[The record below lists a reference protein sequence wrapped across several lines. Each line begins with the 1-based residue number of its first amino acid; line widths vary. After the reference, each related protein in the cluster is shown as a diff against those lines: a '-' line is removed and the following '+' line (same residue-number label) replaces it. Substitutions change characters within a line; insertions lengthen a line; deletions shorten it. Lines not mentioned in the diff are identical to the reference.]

1 MMKAYFLFALINELE
16 MVAYVRSHRNILND
30 LVSSLHLLNFNQMVS
45 STIEPLL
52 PAQSEHDLSIGLG
65 ES

>member
-1 MMKAYFLFALINELE
+1 MMKAYFLFALINEWE

-30 LVSSLHLLNFNQMVS
+30 LVSSLHPLNFNQMVS
-45 STIEPLL
+45 LTIEPLL
-52 PAQSEHDLSIGLG
+52 PVQSKHDLSIGLE